1 MFPHLTHGHRKVLEA
16 LVRHGT
22 AARAELAEASGYTRP
37 AVTNLVR
44 DLMDWGLVE
53 EDNGAY
59 VHTGRRGQPQK
70 PVSLRSGA
78 AYAFGIGFTAGALD
92 LVAMDLGGR
101 VVGRTRTPLAEP
113 SPRAVLETVQQQLE
127 SAYGKSHVV
136 RWRQL
141 GFGIG
146 VPCDLPPEQAQ
157 AWNLAYRREELT
169 SYFANNLE
177 GSAFIEAEPLAC
189 GIGER
194 VFGAGARYQTY
205 LIVHIGL
212 EIGGALFIE
221 GRPFRGGQSMSG
233 AGQIGQFFN
242 EGSDVKSGP
251 DGRDLM
257 RVLTKAG
264 FGVGDLSDLD
274 ILPEAAQGVIADW
287 THGAAARLSAGL
299 SKLSPFLSPD
309 AIILTGRLSPLLL
322 KELAQAVNLGVG
334 APAVEASRL
343 GAFQTAIGAA
353 ALPVFCNL
361 LPQV

>member
-16 LVRHGT
+16 LVRFGT

-78 AYAFGIGFTAGALD
+78 AYAFGVGFTAGALD

-101 VVGRTRTPLAEP
+101 VVGQARTALSEP
-113 SPRAVLETVQQQLE
+113 SPGAVLAAVQAQLAT
-127 SAYGKSHVV
+127 AYGRSHMA

-141 GFGIG
+141 GIGIG
-146 VPCDLPPEQAQ
+146 VPMDLPADY
-157 AWNLAYRREELT
+157 AAMWNLAYRREELIA
-169 SYFANNLE
+169 YFANNLDAP
-177 GSAFIEAEPLAC
+177 AFIEPEPLAC
-189 GIGER
+189 GTGER
-194 VFGAGARYQTY
+194 VFGAAAPHQTY

-221 GRPFRGGQSMSG
+221 GRPFRGGRAPSQG
-233 AGQIGQFFN
+233 GGQIGQFFAD
-242 EGSDVKSGP
+242 GAAP

-257 RVLTKAG
+257 NTLNAAG
-264 FGVGDLSDLD
+264 FGVSDLSDLD
-274 ILPEAAQGVIADW
+274 ILPAAAQGVIDGW
-287 THGAAARLSAGL
+287 VIDAAARLSVGL
-299 SKLSPFLSPD
+299 SKLGPFLNPD
-309 AIILTGRLSPLLL
+309 AIILTGRLSPPV
-322 KELAQAVNLGVG
+322 LAALAAAIPADCG
-334 APAVEASRL
+334 APVIEASRL

-361 LPQV
+361 LPQG

>member
-22 AARAELAEASGYTRP
+22 AARGALAKASGYTRP

-101 VVGRTRTPLAEP
+101 VVGRARTPLAEP
-113 SPRAVLETVQQQLE
+113 TPRAVLEAVQQQLE

-141 GFGIG
+141 GVGIG
-146 VPCDLPPEQAQ
+146 VPADLPPEQAQ
-157 AWNLAYRREELT
+157 AWNLAYRREELIG
-169 SYFANNLE
+169 YFANNLD
-177 GSAFIEAEPLAC
+177 GLAFIEAEPLAC

-194 VFGAGARYQTY
+194 VFGAGGRYQTY

-221 GRPFRGGQSMSG
+221 GRPFRGGQGG
-233 AGQIGQFFN
+233 AGQIGQFF
-242 EGSDVKSGP
+242 SDGPAP

-257 RVLTKAG
+257 NALTAAG
-264 FGVGDLSDLD
+264 FGVSDLSDLD
-274 ILPEAAQGVIADW
+274 ILPEAAQSVIDDW
-287 THGAAARLSAGL
+287 TVSAAARLSAGL
-299 SKLSPFLSPD
+299 AKLSPFLSPD
-309 AIILTGRLSPLLL
+309 AIILTGRLSPAILTA
-322 KELAQAVNLGVG
+322 LAEAIRLGDG
-334 APAVEASRL
+334 APVVEASRL

-361 LPQV
+361 LPQG

>member
-101 VVGRTRTPLAEP
+101 VVGRTRTPLVEP
-113 SPRAVLETVQQQLE
+113 TPRAVLEAVQQQLE

-146 VPCDLPPEQAQ
+146 VPADLPPEQAQ
-157 AWNLAYRREELT
+157 AWNLAYRREELI

-177 GSAFIEAEPLAC
+177 GPVFIEAEPLAC

-194 VFGAGARYQTY
+194 VFGIGARYQTY

-212 EIGGALFIE
+212 EIGGALFID
-221 GRPFRGGQSMSG
+221 GRPFRGGQGMSG
-233 AGQIGQFFN
+233 AGQIGQFF
-242 EGSDVKSGP
+242 SDAESP

-257 RVLTKAG
+257 KALTTAG

-274 ILPEAAQGVIADW
+274 ILPEAAQDVIEDW
-287 THGAAARLSAGL
+287 THSAAARLSAGL
-299 SKLSPFLSPD
+299 AKLNPFLSPD
-309 AIILTGRLSPLLL
+309 AIILTGRLSPSIL
-322 KELAQAVNLGVG
+322 KALAEAMQLGEG
-334 APAVEASRL
+334 ALVVEASRL

-361 LPQV
+361 LPQG

>member
-59 VHTGRRGQPQK
+59 VPTGRRGQPQK

-78 AYAFGIGFTAGALD
+78 AYAFGIGFTSGALD
-92 LVAMDLGGR
+92 LVVMDLGGR
-101 VVGRTRTPLAEP
+101 VVGQTRTPLSEP
-113 SPRAVLETVQQQLE
+113 SPRAVLETVQAQLE
-127 SAYGKSHVV
+127 SAYGKSHIA

-141 GFGIG
+141 GIGIG
-146 VPCDLPPEQAQ
+146 VPAGLPPEMAQ
-157 AWNLAYRREELT
+157 VWNLSYRRDELI
-169 SYFANNLE
+169 SYFANNLD
-177 GSAFIEAEPLAC
+177 GPAFVEPEPLAC
-189 GIGER
+189 GVGER
-194 VFGAGARYQTY
+194 VFGAGGQYQTY

-212 EIGGALFIE
+212 EIGGALFID
-221 GRPFRGGQSMSG
+221 GRPFRGGASGGG
-233 AGQIGQFFN
+233 AGQIGQFFS
-242 EGSDVKSGP
+242 EAGAP

-257 RVLTKAG
+257 KALTEAG
-264 FGVGDLSDLD
+264 FGVSDLSDLD
-274 ILPEAAQGVIADW
+274 ILPEAAQGVIDDW
-287 THGAAARLSAGL
+287 TQSAAERLSAGL

-309 AIILTGRLSPLLL
+309 AIILTGRLSPAIL
-322 KELAQAVNLGVG
+322 KALAAATRPGDG
-334 APAVEASRL
+334 APVVEPSRL

-361 LPQV
+361 LPQG